1 MALIY
6 IVEDDASIRE
16 IETIALKNSNY
27 MVQAFERASVFY
39 EKMEELLPD
48 LILLDIMLPDEDGYR
63 IVRRLRSNPKTRH
76 IPVMMITAKTTEMDM
91 VKGLDDGADDY
102 IRKPFSVMELL
113 SRVRALLRRTQEKE
127 PEQLLVGK
135 ILLDNERHTVVA
147 GERSVELTLKEYELL
162 RYLMRNEDIVLSRE
176 SIMLSVWGVDFEGE
190 SRTVDMHIKTLRQK
204 LGEQGKQIRTVQKA
218 VRNHETEDQRKAR
231 SDFADCDHSDRGRHH
246 TGVLRIV
253 PDTGAQRSSPERKP
267 FDGNGSLSERLC
279 IGEQEYRRAAASEL
293 RGLAHY
299 LDR

>member
-113 SRVRALLRRTQEKE
+113 ARVRALLRRAQEKE

-176 SIMLSVWGVDFEGE
+176 AIMLSVWGVDFEGE

-204 LGEQGKQIRTVQKA
+204 LGEQGKQIRTV
-218 VRNHETEDQRKAR
+218 
-231 SDFADCDHSDRGRHH
+231 RGV
-246 TGVLRIV
+246 GYAI
-253 PDTGAQRSSPERKP
+253 GAESSEE
-267 FDGNGSLSERLC
+267 S
-279 IGEQEYRRAAASEL
+279 
-293 RGLAHY
+293 
-299 LDR
+299 

>member
-113 SRVRALLRRTQEKE
+113 SRVRALLRRIQEKE

-135 ILLDNERHTVVA
+135 ILLDNERHTVMA

-204 LGEQGKQIRTVQKA
+204 LGEQGKQIRTV
-218 VRNHETEDQRKAR
+218 
-231 SDFADCDHSDRGRHH
+231 RGV
-246 TGVLRIV
+246 GYAI
-253 PDTGAQRSSPERKP
+253 GAESSEE
-267 FDGNGSLSERLC
+267 S
-279 IGEQEYRRAAASEL
+279 
-293 RGLAHY
+293 
-299 LDR
+299 